1 MLTITI
7 LIISI
12 VIIFLFL
19 KSISTAN
26 KITEIKVAFVGKYVF
41 DNLSDNQ
48 KNNIIKL
55 SNKRLIEGY
64 RGIYKEGEI
73 TLENDAPI
81 VRYMFYALAMMETG
95 IEPGVKKFQW
105 MYVRNPLKIRNY
117 DEKLRDKAIDQ
128 LKKYHEIEVSFP

>member
-7 LIISI
+7 LTISI
-12 VIIFLFL
+12 VIIFFFL
-19 KSISTAN
+19 KSIGNAN

-41 DNLSDNQ
+41 DNLSDDQ
-48 KNNIIKL
+48 KNKIIKL
-55 SNKRLIEGY
+55 SNKRLTEGF

-73 TLENDAPI
+73 TLENEAPI
-81 VRYMFYALAMMETG
+81 VRYIFYALAMMETG

-117 DEKLRDKAIDQ
+117 DKKLWDKAIEQ
-128 LKKYHEIEVSFP
+128 LKKYHGIEVSFP